1 MEILKV
7 EDVSI
12 EDKVIAVD
20 FDGPVHNYDKDWY
33 DGTVYDSPTD
43 GVFKAFQKLSNKG
56 YKVVI
61 FTARNDLEPV
71 KIWINDR
78 LKELELDHLKI
89 EVTNKKP
96 KAIMYID
103 DRGIRFTNW
112 KDILKYF

>member
-1 MEILKV
+1 MEILKI

-20 FDGPVHNYDKDWY
+20 FDGPVHNYDRGWC

-43 GVFKAFQKLSNKG
+43 GVFKAFQKLSKKG
-56 YKVVI
+56 YKIVI
-61 FTARNDLEPV
+61 FTARDDLEPV

-103 DRGIRFTNW
+103 DRCVRFTNW